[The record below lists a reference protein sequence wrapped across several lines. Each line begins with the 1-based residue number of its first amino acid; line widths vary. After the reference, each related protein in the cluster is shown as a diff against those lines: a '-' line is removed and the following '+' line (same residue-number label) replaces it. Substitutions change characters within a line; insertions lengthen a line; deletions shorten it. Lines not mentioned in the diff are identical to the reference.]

1 MGTIGPDD
9 PCRSGVRERTR
20 MVRTLGAVVDHA
32 RRSDAVRKDDVH
44 FGDRVIVRTRNSVY
58 SLWSLGGDTFAVSG
72 GWFDKHGDTPTT
84 VTVNGCTYGGS
95 LIRHDVVAAPGLF
108 LEFSNTVSTTRIRE
122 VRLVRWN
129 GPDDADAPA
138 QLPC

>member
-9 PCRSGVRERTR
+9 PCQSGVRERTR

-32 RRSDAVRKDDVH
+32 RQSNAVRKDDLH

-72 GWFDKHGDTPTT
+72 GWFDRHGDTPTT

-108 LEFSNTVSTTRIRE
+108 LEFGNSVSTTRIKD
-122 VRLVRWN
+122 VRVIRWN
-129 GPDDADAPA
+129 EPDCAADP
-138 QLPC
+138 LPC

>member
-1 MGTIGPDD
+1 
-9 PCRSGVRERTR
+9 

-32 RRSDAVRKDDVH
+32 RRSDAVRKDDLH

-72 GWFDKHGDTPTT
+72 GWFDRHGDTLTT

-95 LIRHDVVAAPGLF
+95 LIRSDVVAATGLF
-108 LEFSNTVSTTRIRE
+108 LEFANSVSTTRIRE
-122 VRLVRWN
+122 VRVVRWQERAAAAYD
-129 GPDDADAPA
+129 PLA
-138 QLPC
+138 C